1 MIGVHTGDCL
11 GATYEFDPKDRV
23 RRETSSDPDQWRVVG
38 MGPFGWRPGQ
48 PTDDTAMTIAVAMGH
63 LDDPAR
69 PVPAVWRRFLDWY
82 DGELMGDGE
91 RPRDIGSTTIQGLMG
106 RPTPTSRG
114 NGGMM
119 RAIPTALIRDPDQR
133 RNWTADIA
141 RLTHTNP
148 LGVAAT
154 VAYNDIAAALI
165 GGATVDEAIE
175 EGIATADRLGYEQL
189 GDRIYYAREWHASEQ
204 KLASMMQGARGD
216 LLDSLT
222 LAVAALA
229 SGRPFDQAL
238 VWVIRWGHDTD
249 TNGAIAGGLLGA
261 RYGLAAIP
269 ARWVRRLEWAD
280 WLIGAADRLAVS

>member
-11 GATYEFDPKDRV
+11 GATYEFESRERV
-23 RRETSSDPDQWRVVG
+23 CARTTTNPDTWEIVG

-48 PTDDTAMTIAVAMGH
+48 PTDDTAMTVAVAMGH

-69 PVPAVWRRFLDWY
+69 PVPQVWERFQDWY

-106 RPTPTSRG
+106 RPTAVSRG

-119 RAIPTALIRDPDQR
+119 RAIPTALIRDPELR
-133 RNWTADIA
+133 RNWTAEIA
-141 RLTHTNP
+141 RLTHPNP

-154 VAYNDIAAALI
+154 VAYNDMAASLI
-165 GGATVDEAIE
+165 SGATPDEAVE
-175 EGIATADRLGYEQL
+175 EGIATADRLQFERL
-189 GDRIYYAREWHASEQ
+189 GDRIYYAREWHADDT
-204 KLASMMQGARGD
+204 KLASMMRGAGGD

-238 VWVIRWGHDTD
+238 VRVIRWGRDTD

-261 RYGLAAIP
+261 HYGLAAIP
-269 ARWVRRLEWAD
+269 GRWVRRLEWAG
-280 WLIGAADRLAVS
+280 WLIDAADQLAAR